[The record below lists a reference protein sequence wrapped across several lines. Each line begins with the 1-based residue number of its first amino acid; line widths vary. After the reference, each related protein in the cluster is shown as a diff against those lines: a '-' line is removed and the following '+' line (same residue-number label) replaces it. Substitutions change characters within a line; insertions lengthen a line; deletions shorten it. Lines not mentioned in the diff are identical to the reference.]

1 MLSIIGLVIIIVATI
16 QVYKTAK
23 SYDRNAVGWALLTFG
38 IGFSLQLILPLFI
51 GVIIG
56 IVMMAN
62 GSTPE
67 QMQESIMLPA
77 TIIGIVCIILSVAA
91 VLLILRFL
99 SKIPEDKPFTPPPA
113 PPENFG

>member
-23 SYDRNAVGWALLTFG
+23 RYERNAVGWALLTFG
-38 IGFSLQLILPLFI
+38 IGFGLQIILPLLIGIII
-51 GVIIG
+51 GV
-56 IVMMAN
+56 VMMTN

-67 QMQESIMLPA
+67 QMQEAITVPA
-77 TIIGIVCIILSVAA
+77 TILGIVCIILSVAA
-91 VLLILRFL
+91 VLLILHFL
-99 SKIPEDKPFTPPPA
+99 SKVPEDKPFTPPPA